1 MTLLK
6 IYFHDAERML
16 VASNPG
22 TENNKP
28 HTLFASGPPTLPS
41 GPPHANGNMGPPI
54 PPPPFN
60 NGPLQNEKIHPFQP
74 PRPLG
79 GSFPPPM
86 QASRPPPPCSNQPPL
101 QG

>member
-1 MTLLK
+1 
-6 IYFHDAERML
+6 ML

-22 TENNKP
+22 TQKKKP

-60 NGPLQNEKIHPFQP
+60 NGPLQHDKMHPSHP
-74 PRPLG
+74 PQPLG

-86 QASRPPPPCSNQPPL
+86 QESRTPPSCSNQPQL
-101 QG
+101 QVQVHQGLYIMRNSS